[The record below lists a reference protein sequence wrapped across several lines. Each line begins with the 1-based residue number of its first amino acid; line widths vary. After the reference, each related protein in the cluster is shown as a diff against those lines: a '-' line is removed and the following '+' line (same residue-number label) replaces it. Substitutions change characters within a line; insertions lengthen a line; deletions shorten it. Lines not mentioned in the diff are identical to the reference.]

1 LQHYDDPN
9 YIELPSI
16 GRHYLPKEQYDENG
30 FEVRHEVD
38 IDIDIARIVIEYRTQ
53 VLINANEKRYVAG
66 FLESVTRPIQ
76 CGLQIKAH
84 AVYLFQFQL
93 MPYQSIQD

>member
-1 LQHYDDPN
+1 LQPYDDPN

-30 FEVRHEVD
+30 FEVRYEVDID

-53 VLINANEKRYVAG
+53 VLINANEKRYVG
-66 FLESVTRPIQ
+66 SFLESVTRPI
-76 CGLQIKAH
+76 
-84 AVYLFQFQL
+84 
-93 MPYQSIQD
+93 

>member
-1 LQHYDDPN
+1 MQLYDDPN

-30 FEVRHEVD
+30 FEVRHDVDVDVDVDIDID

-53 VLINANEKRYVAG
+53 VLINANEKRYVG
-66 FLESVTRPIQ
+66 SFLESVTRPI
-76 CGLQIKAH
+76 
-84 AVYLFQFQL
+84 
-93 MPYQSIQD
+93 

>member
-1 LQHYDDPN
+1 LQPYDDPN

-38 IDIDIARIVIEYRTQ
+38 IDVDVDIDIDIARIVIEYRTQ
-53 VLINANEKRYVAG
+53 VLINANEKRYVG
-66 FLESVTRPIQ
+66 SFVESVTRPI
-76 CGLQIKAH
+76 
-84 AVYLFQFQL
+84 
-93 MPYQSIQD
+93 